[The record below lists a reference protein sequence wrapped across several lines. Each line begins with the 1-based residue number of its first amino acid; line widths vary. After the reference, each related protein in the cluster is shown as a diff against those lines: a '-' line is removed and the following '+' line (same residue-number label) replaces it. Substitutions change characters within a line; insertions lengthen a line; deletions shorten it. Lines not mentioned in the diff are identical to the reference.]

1 MSKERKYLVIGA
13 GGVGAN
19 VAGFLAQ
26 AGKSVSLIA
35 RGQNLAVLQSQG
47 LLLKSDLVGE
57 TRIHPIAAVAET
69 DYRDTPDVIFICVKS
84 YGLTSIVPLLNR
96 VTTSQTLIIP
106 LLNGF
111 RVGQAL
117 QKRLNKGIV
126 LEGCIYI
133 LGTLLQPG
141 VVRQQNSIFRIV
153 FGFSKKSSHHHF
165 TSELEAIQQDLEGSK
180 IKATLS
186 DDIER
191 DTFMKWAFISATA
204 LVGAYFDVP
213 MGELQKEGEPR
224 TCFISL
230 LQESEALARAMNIKL
245 NKGLVEANLQVLDK
259 TAPDAT
265 SSLQK
270 DLKKGKNS
278 EIEELLLK
286 MIILGNQYNVSMAT
300 YKNLSQKFK

>member
-1 MSKERKYLVIGA
+1 MSEEKKYLVIGA

-35 RGQNLAVLQSQG
+35 RGQNLSMILSQG
-47 LLLKSDLVGE
+47 LLLKSDLLGE
-57 TRIHPIAAVAET
+57 TRIKSIVSVAEE
-69 DYRDTPDVIFICVKS
+69 DYKDSPDVIFLCVKS
-84 YGLTSIVPLLNR
+84 YGLTGIIPLLKR
-96 VTTSQTLIIP
+96 VATEDTLIIP

-111 RVGQAL
+111 RVGQAF
-117 QKRLNKGIV
+117 QKKLTKGVV

-133 LGTLLQPG
+133 LGTLLEPG

-153 FGFSKKSSHHHF
+153 FGFSENVSQQYI
-165 TSELEAIQQDLEGSK
+165 TELEAIRQDLVDSG

-213 MGELQKEGEPR
+213 MGEIQKEGEPR
-224 TCFISL
+224 SCFISL
-230 LQESEALARAMNIKL
+230 LQECETLAQAMAINL
-245 NKGLVEANLQVLDK
+245 NKGLVETNLQVLDK
-259 TAPDAT
+259 TAIDAT

-278 EIEELLLK
+278 EIEELLFK
-286 MIILGNQYNVSMAT
+286 MIILGDQYNVSMAT

>member
-1 MSKERKYLVIGA
+1 MSEEKKYLVIGA

-35 RGQNLAVLQSQG
+35 RGQNLSMILSQG
-47 LLLKSDLVGE
+47 LLLKSDLLGE
-57 TRIHPIAAVAET
+57 TRIKSIVSVAEE
-69 DYRDTPDVIFICVKS
+69 DYKDSPDVIFLCVKS
-84 YGLTSIVPLLNR
+84 YGLTGIIPLLKR
-96 VTTSQTLIIP
+96 VATEDTLIIP

-111 RVGQAL
+111 RVGQAF
-117 QKRLNKGIV
+117 QKKLTKGVV

-133 LGTLLQPG
+133 LGTLLEPG

-153 FGFSKKSSHHHF
+153 FGFSENVSQQYI
-165 TSELEAIQQDLEGSK
+165 TELEAIRQGVGDSG

-213 MGELQKEGEPR
+213 MGEIQKEGEPR
-224 TCFISL
+224 SCFISL
-230 LQESEALARAMNIKL
+230 LQECETLAKAMAINL

-259 TAPDAT
+259 TAIDAT

-278 EIEELLLK
+278 EIEELLFK
-286 MIILGNQYNVSMAT
+286 MIILGDQYNVSMAT

>member
-1 MSKERKYLVIGA
+1 MSEERKYLVIGA

-19 VAGFLAQ
+19 VAGFLAK

-35 RGQNLAVLQSQG
+35 RGQNLSMIQSQG
-47 LLLKSDLVGE
+47 LLLKSDLLGD
-57 TRIHPIAAVAET
+57 TRIKSIVSVAEE
-69 DYRDTPDVIFICVKS
+69 DYKDSPDVIFLCVKS
-84 YGLTSIVPLLNR
+84 YGLTGIIPLLKR
-96 VTTSQTLIIP
+96 VATEDTLIIP

-111 RVGQAL
+111 RVGQAF
-117 QKRLNKGIV
+117 QKKLNKGVV

-133 LGTLLQPG
+133 LGTLLEPG

-153 FGFSKKSSHHHF
+153 FGFSENVSQQF
-165 TSELEAIQQDLEGSK
+165 TTELEAIRQDLVDSG

-213 MGELQKEGEPR
+213 MGEIQKEGEPR
-224 TCFISL
+224 SCFISL
-230 LQESEALARAMNIKL
+230 LQECETLAKAMEINL

-259 TAPDAT
+259 TAIDAT

-278 EIEELLLK
+278 EIEELLFK
-286 MIILGNQYNVSMAT
+286 MIILGDQYNVSMAT

>member
-1 MSKERKYLVIGA
+1 MSEERKYLVIGA

-19 VAGFLAQ
+19 VAGFLAK

-35 RGQNLAVLQSQG
+35 RGQNLSMIQSQG
-47 LLLKSDLVGE
+47 LLLKSDLLGE
-57 TRIHPIAAVAET
+57 TRIKSIVSVAEE
-69 DYRDTPDVIFICVKS
+69 DYKDSPDVIFLCVKS
-84 YGLTSIVPLLNR
+84 YGLTGIIPLLKR
-96 VTTSQTLIIP
+96 VATEDTLIIP

-111 RVGQAL
+111 RVGQAF
-117 QKRLNKGIV
+117 QKKLTKGVV

-133 LGTLLQPG
+133 LGTLLEPG

-153 FGFSKKSSHHHF
+153 FGFSENVSQQYI
-165 TSELEAIQQDLEGSK
+165 TELEAIRQDLVDSG

-213 MGELQKEGEPR
+213 MGEIQKEGEPR
-224 TCFISL
+224 SCFISL
-230 LQESEALARAMNIKL
+230 LQECETLAKAMAINL

-259 TAPDAT
+259 TAIDAT

-278 EIEELLLK
+278 EIEELLFK
-286 MIILGNQYNVSMAT
+286 MIILGDQYNVSMAT

>member
-1 MSKERKYLVIGA
+1 MSEERKYLVIGA

-19 VAGFLAQ
+19 VAGFLAK

-35 RGQNLAVLQSQG
+35 RGQNLSMIQSQG
-47 LLLKSDLVGE
+47 LLLKSDLLGE
-57 TRIHPIAAVAET
+57 TRIKSIVSVAEE
-69 DYRDTPDVIFICVKS
+69 DYKDSPDVIFLCVKS
-84 YGLTSIVPLLNR
+84 YGLTGIIPLLKR
-96 VTTSQTLIIP
+96 VATEDTLIIP

-111 RVGQAL
+111 RVGQAF
-117 QKRLNKGIV
+117 QKKLNKGVV

-133 LGTLLQPG
+133 LGTLLEPG

-153 FGFSKKSSHHHF
+153 FGFSENVSQQF
-165 TSELEAIQQDLEGSK
+165 TTELEAIRQDLVDSG

-213 MGELQKEGEPR
+213 MGEIQKEGEPR
-224 TCFISL
+224 SCFISL
-230 LQESEALARAMNIKL
+230 LQECETLAKAMEINL

-259 TAPDAT
+259 TAIDAT

-278 EIEELLLK
+278 EIEELLFK
-286 MIILGNQYNVSMAT
+286 MIILGDQYNVSMAT

>member
-1 MSKERKYLVIGA
+1 MEKERKYLVIGA

-19 VAGFLAQ
+19 VAGFLTQ
-26 AGKSVSLIA
+26 AGKKVSLIA
-35 RGQNLAVLQSQG
+35 RGQNLGVLQNQG
-47 LLLKSDLVGE
+47 LLLKSDLLGE
-57 TRIHPIAAVAET
+57 TLVNPIAAVAEEDYT
-69 DYRDTPDVIFICVKS
+69 DSPDVIFLCVKS
-84 YGLTSIVPLLNR
+84 YGLNALAPFLERI
-96 VTTSQTLIIP
+96 TTPSTLIIP

-111 RVGQAL
+111 RVGQTY
-117 QKRLNKGIV
+117 QKQLNQGIV

-153 FGFSKKSSHHHF
+153 FGLPNNIPFNNIL
-165 TSELEAIQQDLEGSK
+165 ELEAVQQDLMVSG

-204 LVGAYFDVP
+204 TVGAYFDIP
-213 MGELQKEGEPR
+213 MGEIQKEGEIR

-230 LQESEALARAMNIKL
+230 LKECKALAQAMNIRL
-245 NKGLVEANLQVLDK
+245 NKDIVETNLQVLDK
-259 TAPDAT
+259 TSADAT

-270 DLKKGKNS
+270 DLKKGNMS
-278 EIEELLLK
+278 EIEELLFK
-286 MIILGNQYNVSMAT
+286 MIILGDQYNVTMAT
-300 YKNLSQKFK
+300 YKHLSQKFK

>member
-1 MSKERKYLVIGA
+1 MSEERKYLVIGA

-19 VAGFLAQ
+19 VAGFLAK

-35 RGQNLAVLQSQG
+35 RGQNLSMIQSQG
-47 LLLKSDLVGE
+47 LLLKSDLLGE
-57 TRIHPIAAVAET
+57 TRIKSIVSVAEE
-69 DYRDTPDVIFICVKS
+69 DYKDSPDVIFLCVKS
-84 YGLTSIVPLLNR
+84 YGLTGIIPLLKR
-96 VTTSQTLIIP
+96 VATEDTLIIP

-111 RVGQAL
+111 RVGQAF
-117 QKRLNKGIV
+117 QKKLTKGVV

-133 LGTLLQPG
+133 LGTLLEPG

-153 FGFSKKSSHHHF
+153 FGFSENVSQQF
-165 TSELEAIQQDLEGSK
+165 TTELEAIRQDLVDSG

-213 MGELQKEGEPR
+213 MGEIQKEGEPR
-224 TCFISL
+224 SCFISL
-230 LQESEALARAMNIKL
+230 LQECETLAKAMEINL

-259 TAPDAT
+259 TAIDAT

-278 EIEELLLK
+278 EIEELLFK
-286 MIILGNQYNVSMAT
+286 MIILGDQYNVSMAT

>member
-1 MSKERKYLVIGA
+1 MSEERKYLVIGA

-19 VAGFLAQ
+19 VAGFLAK

-35 RGQNLAVLQSQG
+35 RGQNLSMIQSEG
-47 LLLKSDLVGE
+47 LLLKSDLLGE
-57 TRIHPIAAVAET
+57 TRIKSIVSVAEE
-69 DYRDTPDVIFICVKS
+69 DYKDSPDVIFLCVKS
-84 YGLTSIVPLLNR
+84 YGLTSIIPLLKR
-96 VTTSQTLIIP
+96 VATEDTLIIP

-111 RVGQAL
+111 RVGQAF
-117 QKRLNKGIV
+117 QKKLTKGVV

-133 LGTLLQPG
+133 LGTLLEPG

-153 FGFSKKSSHHHF
+153 FGFSENVSQQYI
-165 TSELEAIQQDLEGSK
+165 TELEAIRQDLVDSG

-213 MGELQKEGEPR
+213 MGEIQKEGEPR
-224 TCFISL
+224 SCFISL
-230 LQESEALARAMNIKL
+230 LQECETLAQAMAINL
-245 NKGLVEANLQVLDK
+245 NKGLVETNLQVLDK
-259 TAPDAT
+259 TAIDAT

-278 EIEELLLK
+278 EIEELLFK
-286 MIILGNQYNVSMAT
+286 MIILGDQYNVSMAT